1 MFIKKKVA
9 SLAVLTSLLLG
20 MFTLA
25 FNVQLVK
32 SNDEWIPY
40 VPQAQYVQLYYYM
53 QNGISYINVS
63 ITFATGGF
71 NVSDWGVP
79 VLDGTNIWVNTEIW
93 MWTGSVIQI
102 VTIEKHTYCL
112 EVLHLGEY
120 NFTFMAWY
128 CPVKSIT
135 FRIIQQAK
143 TLFMEGPHQTWNL
156 VEYWIIVLEP
166 GEHPTRLISNHY

>member
-9 SLAVLTSLLLG
+9 FLAVLTSLLLG

-25 FNVQLVK
+25 FNVQLAK
-32 SNDEWIPY
+32 SNDEWVPY
-40 VPQAQYVQLYYYM
+40 VPAAQDVELSYWM
-53 QNGISYINVS
+53 QNGTSYINVS
-63 ITFATGGF
+63 ITFAAGGC

-79 VLDGTNIWVNTEIW
+79 VLNGTNVWVNTEIW
-93 MWTGSVIQI
+93 MWTGYVIPI
-102 VTIEKHTYCL
+102 VTIEEHTYCL
-112 EVLHLGEY
+112 GVLHPGEY
-120 NFTFMAWY
+120 NFTFMAWC

-166 GEHPTRLISNHY
+166 GKHPTRLISNHY